1 MTPKEKAKELVD
13 KFLYAN
19 KGHFYQD
26 SPLEDLEAAKECAL
40 VAVDEIIDAIFWHE
54 FEVPNKE
61 VKFWFEVKKEIEKIQ
76 L

>member
-1 MTPKEKAKELVD
+1 MIPQEKAKELFF
-13 KFLYAN
+13 KMSFETHPYN
-19 KGHFYQD
+19 
-26 SPLEDLEAAKECAL
+26 AKHCAL

-61 VKFWFEVKKEIEKIQ
+61 VKFWFEVKKEIEK